1 MGVIAG
7 SAIRKFLERPR
18 DDYRRYKSFSDDRL
32 QRHCDRLPVQP
43 PIWYKLNRDQKI
55 CFIIGA
61 ETGRFAFW
69 ADTGTGKTL
78 LSIALILYWR
88 KLGYLDR
95 AIVLVPNK
103 VNKYEWAREVR
114 KWAPK
119 KGCVVLSGSSLNKWE
134 QVDSTSQPIIVETYA
149 GLVRMVT
156 DVVEAKKKKGKR
168 KKLKLQINQKLMR
181 RLTDI
186 VQGIVLDESIMV
198 VAKKRRG
205 SLMHRVALKIAD
217 LGEIAFAL
225 NGTPHGRDPT
235 DLWGQMRIVDGG
247 ETLGETLGLYRAAFY
262 TEKQNF
268 WGGAEYTFKKKMA
281 PELNRILAN
290 RSIRIEADE
299 SSLPKRVPIRKY
311 VTLGADAQ
319 TIYER
324 AKADL
329 ISAHGNFREMQN
341 AFIRMRQISSGF
353 IGYHDD
359 EMGVKAKY
367 TFDSIPKLDL
377 LASLIES
384 VQFDHKSVVF
394 HDFVYSGD
402 LIAQELKSM
411 GIGFVRLKGSKEDP
425 LVLLDRFDRDKK
437 CRVFILNNFE
447 AYGLNLQV
455 ASYGFYYESPVP
467 VIKRVQGER
476 RIIRQHSRHKR
487 KFIYDLIA
495 AGTWDERILDFH
507 AEGADL
513 FDSVVNGRVRP
524 DRV

>member
-18 DDYRRYKSFSDDRL
+18 DDYRRYKSFSDEKL
-32 QRHCDRLPVQP
+32 QRLCDRLPVQP

-61 ETGRFAFW
+61 EVGRFAFW

-103 VNKYEWAREVR
+103 INKYEWAREVR

-119 KGCVVLSGSSLNKWE
+119 KGCVVLKGSSANKWE
-134 QVDSTSQPIIVETYA
+134 QIETTSEPIIIETYA

-156 DVVEAKKKKGKR
+156 DVVEPKRKKKGK
-168 KKLKLQINQKLMR
+168 KKLKLQINKKLVR
-181 RLTDI
+181 RLTDV

-198 VAKKRRG
+198 VAKRRRG
-205 SLMHRVALKIAD
+205 SLMHRVALKISD
-217 LGEIAFAL
+217 MGDVAFAL

-235 DLWGQMRIVDGG
+235 DLWGQLRIVDGG
-247 ETLGETLGLYRAAFY
+247 ETLGETLGLFRAAFFNEV
-262 TEKQNF
+262 TNF

-281 PELNRILAN
+281 PELNRILSH
-290 RSIRIEADE
+290 RSVRIEADE

-311 VTLGADAQ
+311 VSLGADAQ
-319 TIYER
+319 TIFDR

-329 ISAHGNFREMQN
+329 ISAYGNFREMKN

-353 IGYHDD
+353 LGYYDD
-359 EMGVKAKY
+359 EEGTKAKY
-367 TFDSIPKLDL
+367 TFPNNPKLDL
-377 LASLIES
+377 LTSLIES
-384 VQFDHKSVVF
+384 VQYDHKSIVF
-394 HDFVYSGD
+394 HDFIYSGD
-402 LIAQELKSM
+402 LIEAELHRM
-411 GIGFVRLKGSKEDP
+411 GIGLVRLKWSKEDP
-425 LVLLDRFDRDKK
+425 GVLLDRFDRDKK

-447 AYGLNLQV
+447 GYGLNLQA

-467 VIKRVQGER
+467 VIKRTQTER
-476 RIIRQHSRHKR
+476 RFIRQHSRHKR
-487 KFIYDLIA
+487 KWVYDLIA

-507 AEGADL
+507 AEGRDL